1 MYKPVI
7 GNLRA
12 AGQIVSCMIHNCLI
26 LIRNRKVKK
35 KKIAFTYQKYPET
48 RKCMA
53 AHSPLF
59 QCNCNWNLSTLEGTD
74 GVKFQYHVMWL
85 STGR

>member
-35 KKIAFTYQKYPET
+35 KNRIHLPKVSWDQEVYGCTQSSI
-48 RKCMA
+48 
-53 AHSPLF
+53 S
-59 QCNCNWNLSTLEGTD
+59 
-74 GVKFQYHVMWL
+74 V
-85 STGR
+85 